1 MPPGATCAG
10 ASFDSKAS
18 KNWNSQ
24 VRMDALSQAEGSES
38 SRFVALRYKQFRR
51 WWLGY
56 LFSISGQQMLWVAE
70 GWLIYEL
77 SGSKLLLGAHGLA
90 QAVPAT
96 LLALVGGAI
105 ADRVDQRRLLLTVL
119 SIQMVFLGVLV
130 SLAFTEMIQAWHV
143 IASGFALSAVG
154 AFEQPARQ
162 SMFPHLVHR
171 SAMTNAIGF
180 NAMVHP
186 ATAIYSPVI
195 TGFVLAVVM
204 DLTSSAM
211 IAAGVV
217 FTLAGLGIVI
227 YAIFLFLIDMPRVQR
242 ATSTSVVRNM
252 AQGLE
257 YTWKNP
263 PYGFLIGMTYFNMF
277 FAMSIHVLF
286 PVVAKDILGLGPS
299 GLGIMF
305 TAQGIGRL
313 LGAVWVGT
321 LGSGYAQGRLVVAG
335 SMALGGGVVLFGL
348 STWYPLTL
356 VALWITGVGNSAF
369 SISVQSA
376 LQLRVP
382 DDLRGRVMGLWS
394 MTHTSIRPLG
404 EMHFAAVA
412 AAATAPFALVFGGG
426 LVLAFVLLIAVP
438 SRAIRTLRVKATDS

>member
-1 MPPGATCAG
+1 ME
-10 ASFDSKAS
+10 
-18 KNWNSQ
+18 
-24 VRMDALSQAEGSES
+24 VLSRAEGSQS
-38 SRFVALRYKQFRR
+38 SPFVALRYKQFRR
-51 WWLGY
+51 WWLGFV
-56 LFSISGQQMLWVAE
+56 FSISGQQMLWVVE

-77 SGSKLLLGAHGLA
+77 SGSKLLLGAHALA

-96 LLALVGGAI
+96 VLALVGGAI

-119 SIQMVFLGVLV
+119 SFQIVFLGVLA
-130 SLAFTEMIQAWHV
+130 SLAYTEAIQPWHV
-143 IASGFALSAVG
+143 IASGFAFAAVS

-171 SAMTNAIGF
+171 SAMTNAIGW

-186 ATAIYSPVI
+186 GTSILSPVI
-195 TGFVLAVVM
+195 TGFVLAGVM

-217 FTLAGLGIVI
+217 FTLTALGIAI

-257 YTWKNP
+257 YTWKNRL
-263 PYGFLIGMTYFNMF
+263 FALLIGMNYFNMF
-277 FAMSIHVLF
+277 FGMAIWVLF

-305 TAQGIGRL
+305 TAHGIGL
-313 LGAVWVGT
+313 FLGAAWAGT
-321 LGSGYAQGRLVVAG
+321 LGSGYPQGRLVVAG
-335 SMALGGGVVLFGL
+335 SVALGGGVVLFGL
-348 STWYPLTL
+348 STWYLLTL
-356 VALWITGVGNSAF
+356 AALWIAGVGSSVFTVA
-369 SISVQSA
+369 VQSV

-382 DDLRGRVMGLWS
+382 DELRGRVMGLWGL
-394 MTHTSIRPLG
+394 THTSIRPLG

-412 AAATAPFALVFGGG
+412 AAASTPIALVFGGG
-426 LVLAFVLLIAVP
+426 LVLAFVLLVVVP
-438 SRAIRTLRVKATDS
+438 SRAIRTLRVKAT